1 MFKHTPPIRL
11 LLLCCLVLAGS
22 LFFVQ
27 SARAEPIY
35 YGDTIA
41 DDQTIDNDAALN
53 GDQVEINGTING
65 NVFAF
70 GKDVTVNGT
79 INGSLFVVG
88 DKVTV
93 GGTVSGS
100 VFAIATNFSFISS
113 ARIDHTLYVL
123 TVSLVTERDAII
135 GRDLKGI
142 SLGARLRGQV
152 TRDTELVIG
161 MLELAR
167 LAINAANGVTTGK
180 PISLAPAP
188 AGISPI
194 AQVNDQPLEIRQ
206 AAAGPAGSRQVQIQA
221 QEEGAAD
228 NTTNSDAATLDFL
241 LKHLRS
247 YISYLI
253 VGGLC
258 IWLIPQQL
266 SSWADHLRRK
276 PLRAAGSG
284 TIAYFMGFII
294 AVLLVVLAIATTVG
308 IFGLSLT
315 SLALTWGGL
324 SFSATGLAFW
334 TFLLFVTFISKII
347 VTYLVGLLILQRFYP
362 RAAAY
367 RIWPLM
373 LGLLLY
379 VIICTIPYLGW
390 AVGLIITFMGL
401 GAVWMAY
408 NSQKDNA
415 APAGAQP

>member
-152 TRDTELVIG
+152 TRDTELVSRMCSSKKYG
-161 MLELAR
+161 R
-167 LAINAANGVTTGK
+167 LLLSRPNSSR
-180 PISLAPAP
+180 SLTA
-188 AGISPI
+188 SCS
-194 AQVNDQPLEIRQ
+194 E
-206 AAAGPAGSRQVQIQA
+206 
-221 QEEGAAD
+221 
-228 NTTNSDAATLDFL
+228 
-241 LKHLRS
+241 
-247 YISYLI
+247 
-253 VGGLC
+253 
-258 IWLIPQQL
+258 
-266 SSWADHLRRK
+266 
-276 PLRAAGSG
+276 
-284 TIAYFMGFII
+284 
-294 AVLLVVLAIATTVG
+294 TVG
-308 IFGLSLT
+308 D
-315 SLALTWGGL
+315 
-324 SFSATGLAFW
+324 
-334 TFLLFVTFISKII
+334 
-347 VTYLVGLLILQRFYP
+347 R
-362 RAAAY
+362 
-367 RIWPLM
+367 
-373 LGLLLY
+373 
-379 VIICTIPYLGW
+379 
-390 AVGLIITFMGL
+390 
-401 GAVWMAY
+401 
-408 NSQKDNA
+408 
-415 APAGAQP
+415 

>member
-41 DDQTIDNDAALN
+41 GDQTIDNDAALN

-70 GKDVTVNGT
+70 GKEVTVNGT

-100 VFAIATNFSFISS
+100 VFAVATNFSLISS
-113 ARIDHTLYVL
+113 SRIDHTLYVL
-123 TVSLVTERDAII
+123 TVSLVTERDAVI

-152 TRDTELVIG
+152 NRDTELVIG
-161 MLELAR
+161 MLELVR

-180 PISLAPAP
+180 PISLAPA
-188 AGISPI
+188 GINPI
-194 AQVNDQPLEIRQ
+194 AQVNGQTLAVRQ

-221 QEEGAAD
+221 QEEGATD
-228 NTTNSDAATLDFL
+228 DTTNSSAATVDFL

-266 SSWADHLRRK
+266 SGWADHLRRK

-294 AVLLVVLAIATTVG
+294 AVLLVLLAIATTVG
-308 IFGLSLT
+308 LFGLSLT

-379 VIICTIPYLGW
+379 VIICAIPYLGW

-408 NSQKDNA
+408 NSQKDDA
-415 APAGAQP
+415 TPAGA